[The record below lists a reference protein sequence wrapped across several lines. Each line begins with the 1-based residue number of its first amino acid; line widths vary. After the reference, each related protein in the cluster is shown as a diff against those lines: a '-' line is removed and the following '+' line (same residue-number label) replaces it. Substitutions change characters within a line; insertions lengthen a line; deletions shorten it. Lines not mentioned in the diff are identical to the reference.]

1 MNVLLIAN
9 RQPDPRGK
17 GDAKIAWLAK
27 DALLADGHT
36 VFVAVPPAVSPV
48 SKTIGAAAALV
59 SGAPLQV
66 GVTRSRRLGDDI
78 DQILRSN
85 DIDVIV
91 AVHTRTAHYVPKER
105 RVRSIAFLYDSCA
118 LGYATYAGRL
128 PYWTDAV
135 FRLEQRRMM
144 SVERAILAEFGRVA
158 VLAHP
163 DRRYL
168 EALSSLTAP
177 IVRVP
182 YAVDLA
188 YFSQTVRR
196 PVADPPLFMF
206 VGRLGYIP
214 NHDAVRQLVTRVW
227 PAIRTRWPRARLRVV
242 GAGPSRDL
250 RQLLAS
256 RNVELAA
263 DVEDVRKELEE
274 ATALMV
280 PMRLGT
286 GVQTKVLEAMASG
299 VPVICSGFA
308 NAGINAAPGEHLLV
322 ADSPQEYVAAAQRL
336 IEEPAFAENLV
347 AGARRWVLDQ
357 HAPEVFNTNFIR
369 LCGEVA
375 RKTVQSVSR
384 PVTQTQSLGVR

>member
-1 MNVLLIAN
+1 
-9 RQPDPRGK
+9 
-17 GDAKIAWLAK
+17 
-27 DALLADGHT
+27 
-36 VFVAVPPAVSPV
+36 
-48 SKTIGAAAALV
+48 
-59 SGAPLQV
+59 
-66 GVTRSRRLGDDI
+66 
-78 DQILRSN
+78 
-85 DIDVIV
+85 
-91 AVHTRTAHYVPKER
+91 
-105 RVRSIAFLYDSCA
+105 
-118 LGYATYAGRL
+118 
-128 PYWTDAV
+128 
-135 FRLEQRRMM
+135 
-144 SVERAILAEFGRVA
+144 
-158 VLAHP
+158 
-163 DRRYL
+163 
-168 EALSSLTAP
+168 
-177 IVRVP
+177 
-182 YAVDLA
+182 
-188 YFSQTVRR
+188 
-196 PVADPPLFMF
+196 MF

-250 RQLLAS
+250 RQLIAS

-299 VPVICSGFA
+299 VPVICSAFA
-308 NAGINAAPGEHLLV
+308 NAGIDAAPGEHLLV

-347 AGARRWVLDQ
+347 AGARNWVLDQ

>member
-1 MNVLLIAN
+1 MNVLVIAN

-78 DQILRSN
+78 DHILRSN

-144 SVERAILAEFGRVA
+144 NVERAILAEFGRVA

-177 IVRVP
+177 IVQVP

-214 NHDAVRQLVTRVW
+214 NQDAVRQLVTRVW

-263 DVEDVRKELEE
+263 DVEDVRQELEE

-286 GVQTKVLEAMASG
+286 GVQTKVLEAMAS
-299 VPVICSGFA
+299 
-308 NAGINAAPGEHLLV
+308 LLV

-357 HAPEVFNTNFIR
+357 HAPAVFNTNFIR
-369 LCGEVA
+369 LCSEVA
-375 RKTVQSVSR
+375 RRTVQSVSR